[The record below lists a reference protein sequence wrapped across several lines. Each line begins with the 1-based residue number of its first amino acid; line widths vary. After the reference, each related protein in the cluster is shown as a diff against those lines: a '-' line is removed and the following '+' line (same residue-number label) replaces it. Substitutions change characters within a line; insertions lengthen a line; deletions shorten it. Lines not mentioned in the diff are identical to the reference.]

1 MVKLMKKK
9 NFIIIIVIMLIFIG
23 LCFLTVYKLK
33 KYNKNYNI
41 IKLSDEIVES
51 NINFKEEYE
60 EYIVDS
66 SYFTSINFPINID
79 KHIVY
84 YIFEKKENNLYIKNT
99 DTNEEKKLLDE
110 KIKSFSLVT
119 NDETDEFMYIYLIT
133 KEGNF
138 YKVELKSHNPIKLN
152 IEKLNKKIK
161 VDSFLTGVEYDTY
174 RGIPNYSIPVFDTN
188 DKIYIMPSESLFIP
202 NMQMV
207 KDNII
212 VYEDKKISSLDGK
225 ILKDKSKKDYKVK
238 WVFEITKDNP
248 FYKNPEILI
257 ITEDNKIIYLIE
269 DKIYEYKKEISDI
282 NYTYISE
289 ESGILD
295 LKYDDDSTM
304 KLDIQFDLDN
314 YGFIIE

>member
-119 NDETDEFMYIYLIT
+119 NDETDEFMYLYLIT
-133 KEGNF
+133 EEGNF
-138 YKVELKSHNPIKLN
+138 YKIKIISHKPIKLN

-188 DKIYIMPSESLFIP
+188 YKIYIMPRPSLCSRGPPSPRPAAPYESAAPPMPPTRETGMGRWAWRLWP
-202 NMQMV
+202 AGRLT
-207 KDNII
+207 
-212 VYEDKKISSLDGK
+212 SSAAPLRPMDWTAP
-225 ILKDKSKKDYKVK
+225 S
-238 WVFEITKDNP
+238 T
-248 FYKNPEILI
+248 
-257 ITEDNKIIYLIE
+257 
-269 DKIYEYKKEISDI
+269 
-282 NYTYISE
+282 
-289 ESGILD
+289 SGAR
-295 LKYDDDSTM
+295 
-304 KLDIQFDLDN
+304 
-314 YGFIIE
+314 

>member
-1 MVKLMKKK
+1 MNKK
-9 NFIIIIVIMLIFIG
+9 NIIIIILIVIILVIISVISF
-23 LCFLTVYKLK
+23 YKLK
-33 KYNKNYNI
+33 IYNKDYNI
-41 IKLSDEIVES
+41 INLSNNVIKSD
-51 NINFKEEYE
+51 INYKEKYN
-60 EYIVDS
+60 EYIYDDS
-66 SYFTSINFPINID
+66 TFNSLNFPVVNEENAI
-79 KHIVY
+79 Y
-84 YIFEKKENNLYIKNT
+84 YLFEKIDDYLILKNL
-99 DTNEEKKLLDE
+99 DSNESVKPINEKF
-110 KIKSFSLVT
+110 KSMTLVT

-138 YKVELKSHNPIKLN
+138 YKIELKSHNPIKLN

-174 RGIPNYSIPVFDTN
+174 RDIPNYSIPVFDTN

-212 VYEDKKISSLDGK
+212 VYEDKKISSLDGR

-289 ESGILD
+289 ESGTLD

-304 KLDIQFDLDN
+304 QLDIQFDLDN
-314 YGFIIE
+314 YGFMFK

>member
-1 MVKLMKKK
+1 MNKK
-9 NFIIIIVIMLIFIG
+9 NIIIIILIVIILVIISVISF
-23 LCFLTVYKLK
+23 YKLK
-33 KYNKNYNI
+33 IYNKDYNI
-41 IKLSDEIVES
+41 INLSNNVIKSD
-51 NINFKEEYE
+51 INYKEKYN
-60 EYIVDS
+60 EYIYDDS
-66 SYFTSINFPINID
+66 TFNSLNFPVVNEENAI
-79 KHIVY
+79 Y
-84 YIFEKKENNLYIKNT
+84 YLFEKTDDYLILKNL
-99 DTNEEKKLLDE
+99 DSNESVKPINEKF
-110 KIKSFSLVT
+110 KSMTLVT

-161 VDSFLTGVEYDTY
+161 VDSFLTGV
-174 RGIPNYSIPVFDTN
+174 
-188 DKIYIMPSESLFIP
+188 YIMPSESLFIP

-212 VYEDKKISSLDGK
+212 VYEDKKISSLDGR

-238 WVFEITKDNP
+238 WVFEITKDNL

-289 ESGILD
+289 ESGTLD

>member
-1 MVKLMKKK
+1 MNKK
-9 NFIIIIVIMLIFIG
+9 NIIIIILILIILVIISIISF
-23 LCFLTVYKLK
+23 YKLK
-33 KYNKNYNI
+33 IYNKDYNI
-41 IKLSDEIVES
+41 INLSNNLIKSD
-51 NINFKEEYE
+51 INYKEKYN
-60 EYIVDS
+60 EYIYDES
-66 SYFTSINFPINID
+66 TFNSLNFPVVNEENAI
-79 KHIVY
+79 Y
-84 YIFEKKENNLYIKNT
+84 YLFEKIDDYLILKNL
-99 DTNEEKKLLDE
+99 DSNESVKPINEKF
-110 KIKSFSLVT
+110 KSMILVT

>member
-1 MVKLMKKK
+1 MNKK
-9 NFIIIIVIMLIFIG
+9 NIIIIILIVIILVIISIISF
-23 LCFLTVYKLK
+23 YKLK
-33 KYNKNYNI
+33 IYNKDYNI
-41 IKLSDEIVES
+41 INLSNNLIKSD
-51 NINFKEEYE
+51 INYKEKYN
-60 EYIVDS
+60 EYIYDDS
-66 SYFTSINFPINID
+66 NFNSLNFPVVNEENAI
-79 KHIVY
+79 Y
-84 YIFEKKENNLYIKNT
+84 YLFEKIDDYLILKNLDSNESIKPI
-99 DTNEEKKLLDE
+99 NEKF
-110 KIKSFSLVT
+110 KSMTLVT

-138 YKVELKSHNPIKLN
+138 YKAELKSHNPIKLN

>member
-1 MVKLMKKK
+1 MNKK
-9 NFIIIIVIMLIFIG
+9 NIIIIILILIILVIISIISF
-23 LCFLTVYKLK
+23 YKLK
-33 KYNKNYNI
+33 IYNKDYNI
-41 IKLSDEIVES
+41 INLSNNLIKSD
-51 NINFKEEYE
+51 INYKEKYN
-60 EYIVDS
+60 EYIYDDS
-66 SYFTSINFPINID
+66 TFNSLNFPVVNEENAI
-79 KHIVY
+79 Y
-84 YIFEKKENNLYIKNT
+84 YLFEKIDDYLILKNLDSNESIKPI
-99 DTNEEKKLLDE
+99 NEKF
-110 KIKSFSLVT
+110 KSMTLVT

-138 YKVELKSHNPIKLN
+138 YKIELKSHNPIKLN

-174 RGIPNYSIPVFDTN
+174 RDIPNYSIPVFDTN

-212 VYEDKKISSLDGK
+212 VYEDKKISSLDGR

-238 WVFEITKDNP
+238 WVFEITEDNP

-289 ESGILD
+289 ESGTLD

>member
-1 MVKLMKKK
+1 MNKK
-9 NFIIIIVIMLIFIG
+9 NIIIIILILIILVIISIISF
-23 LCFLTVYKLK
+23 YKLK
-33 KYNKNYNI
+33 IYNKDYNI
-41 IKLSDEIVES
+41 INLSNNLIKSDV
-51 NINFKEEYE
+51 NYKEKYN
-60 EYIVDS
+60 EYIYDDS
-66 SYFTSINFPINID
+66 TFNSLNFPVVNEENAI
-79 KHIVY
+79 Y
-84 YIFEKKENNLYIKNT
+84 YLFEKTDDYLILKNL
-99 DTNEEKKLLDE
+99 DSNESVKPINEKF
-110 KIKSFSLVT
+110 KSMTLVT

-174 RGIPNYSIPVFDTN
+174 RDIPNYSIPVFDTN

-304 KLDIQFDLDN
+304 QLDIQFDLDN
-314 YGFIIE
+314 YGFMFK